1 MTGDA
6 NWRDDGA
13 CCGAHPD
20 LFFPFGTTGAAL
32 RQIEE
37 AKRMC
42 RVCPV
47 QTQCLAWALENGV
60 TDGVW
65 GGTTPDERR
74 VIRAL
79 SRRKTFS
86 EEDDTDESYQRQ
98 STENKEYVRRLL
110 KQRQPRF
117 SAALELALVLAE
129 LELTSREMPG
139 QVSGRGLMT
148 RNHAPLVAEDFARA
162 ISGHLTVLTEVQ
174 PARMHSSGTGRLR
187 RRLRH
192 RGRRTGLGGGT

>member
-1 MTGDA
+1 MTAGA

-37 AKRMC
+37 AKRIC

-65 GGTTPDERR
+65 GGTNPDERR
-74 VIRAL
+74 VIRTL

-86 EEDDTDESYQRQ
+86 EEDHTDESCQRQ

-110 KQRQPRF
+110 KRRQPGF

-129 LELTSREMPG
+129 LELTATEMLG
-139 QVSGRGLMT
+139 
-148 RNHAPLVAEDFARA
+148 DFATADAVRVRVA
-162 ISGHLTVLTEVQ
+162 ALNRQQSVDLAELWSPSSEQHGQAAVQ
-174 PARMHSSGTGRLR
+174 
-187 RRLRH
+187 
-192 RGRRTGLGGGT
+192 GRRGDADHAG